1 MKNQLLNDTTKTSKL
16 TLFSFFAMTASMVMT
31 ADKYA
36 TFASS
41 GFSLAFFLVAG
52 GFLWFIPVSLCAAEM
67 ATVEGWEEGG
77 VFTWVGKTIGERF
90 GFAAIFFQWFQI
102 TIGFIS
108 MIYFILGSFSY
119 VFNIPALEQNPFIKF
134 IGVLVVFW
142 ALSLSQLGG
151 TKYTAMISKIGFI
164 AGILFPV
171 LLLFGLTGAY
181 VSSGGPIHLEMNLHT
196 LIPDFKD
203 VDDLVI
209 FASFI
214 LSFMGI
220 EVSATHVNQLKNPS
234 RNYPLT
240 MIILV
245 VLAIIL
251 NTVGGISV
259 AMVVPAQ
266 DLSYSS
272 GVVQTFENLFR
283 YFNPNLLW
291 MVRIL
296 GAMIA
301 VGVMAEVSS
310 WVVGPSRGLYVAA
323 KDNLLPKVFKK
334 TNRRGIPTN
343 LILGQGVIV
352 TIWAAVLT
360 FGGGGNN
367 LSFLTAISLSVVIYL
382 ITYFLFFGAY
392 FILLYKHPE
401 YKRAYQIPGGRLVKT
416 IVAGIGLL
424 MSIFTFVVTFFPPDQ
439 LAPGNDMRYDMILVI
454 SFLIVLTL
462 PFLLYHIERK
472 KHKN

>member
-1 MKNQLLNDTTKTSKL
+1 MKPNICDFNAFSKLRFALRPPPSGYLTNSTPKDKEWYLFKMKNQLLNDTSKTSKL

-151 TKYTAMISKIGFI
+151 TKYTAMISKVGFI

-181 VSSGGPIHLEMNLHT
+181 VSSGGPIHLEMNVHT

-266 DLSYSS
+266 
-272 GVVQTFENLFR
+272 
-283 YFNPNLLW
+283 
-291 MVRIL
+291 
-296 GAMIA
+296 
-301 VGVMAEVSS
+301 
-310 WVVGPSRGLYVAA
+310 
-323 KDNLLPKVFKK
+323 
-334 TNRRGIPTN
+334 
-343 LILGQGVIV
+343 
-352 TIWAAVLT
+352 
-360 FGGGGNN
+360 N
-367 LSFLTAISLSVVIYL
+367 LS
-382 ITYFLFFGAY
+382 
-392 FILLYKHPE
+392 
-401 YKRAYQIPGGRLVKT
+401 
-416 IVAGIGLL
+416 
-424 MSIFTFVVTFFPPDQ
+424 
-439 LAPGNDMRYDMILVI
+439 
-454 SFLIVLTL
+454 
-462 PFLLYHIERK
+462 
-472 KHKN
+472 